1 MSGFLMS
8 LIRSFI
14 MSKFAVLG
22 HGVVGSGTVELF
34 LKNKDNINS
43 KQGID
48 LDLKYILDIRDFPG
62 LPYSDKFT
70 KGKCTVK

>member
-1 MSGFLMS
+1 
-8 LIRSFI
+8 

-34 LKNKDNINS
+34 NMNRELIHQR
-43 KQGID
+43 QGID
-48 LDLKYILDIRDFPG
+48 LELGYILDIRDFPG

-70 KGKCTVK
+70 